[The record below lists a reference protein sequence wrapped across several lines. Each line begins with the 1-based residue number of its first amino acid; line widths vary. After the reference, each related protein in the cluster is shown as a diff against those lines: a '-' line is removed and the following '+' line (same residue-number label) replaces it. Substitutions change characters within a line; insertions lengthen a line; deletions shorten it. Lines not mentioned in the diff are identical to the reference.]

1 MLKKVVSLAVLVCL
15 ARGQDWGDED
25 VCHHDCKEKAGA
37 RGLGDAAD
45 ADAASAVTPLDQ
57 TNFDEGI
64 ATGLVFVKFFLPYC
78 KFCRDLAPTW
88 EQLAE
93 EYSSTAGVKI
103 AEVDCDAEN
112 NKPLCEAQN
121 ATMATGF
128 PALFLYKNGQKVETP
143 DGLRSLKSLKKLVEK
158 NMSNA

>member
-1 MLKKVVSLAVLVCL
+1 MKQFVTFMALVCL

-57 TNFDEGI
+57 TNFEEGI
-64 ATGLVFVKFFLPYC
+64 ATGIVFVKFFLPYF
-78 KFCRDLAPTW
+78 KFCKDLAPTW

-93 EYSSTAGVKI
+93 DYASTNGVKI
-103 AEVDCDAEN
+103 AGVDCDAEI
-112 NKPLCEAQN
+112 NKQLCDAQGVS
-121 ATMATGF
+121 GF
-128 PALFLYKNGQKVETP
+128 PTLILYKDGQKVEILSGNKSL
-143 DGLRSLKSLKKLVEK
+143 DSLKELVV
-158 NMSNA
+158 NNLVRA